1 MGIKVQLRKT
11 AIAAGVAQVAMLA
24 ASSAWAQQASAE
36 QEAPAAAV
44 VTVTGQRAALNSA
57 QKIKQQS
64 DEIVD
69 SIVAEDIGKLPD
81 KSVTEV
87 LQRVVG
93 VTIDRMLAKGDDEHF
108 SVEGSGV
115 SIRGLNYVR
124 SELNGRDSFSA
135 NGGRA
140 LNFED
145 VPPEL
150 MAGVDVYKSPSAEQI
165 EGAVG
170 GLVNLRTAMPFDFK
184 GFKFG
189 ASLDTT
195 YSELRKDRDTPSGSV
210 LVSHRWKTGLG
221 EFGALIDVA
230 SSNSKVRT
238 DGFQVDAY
246 FPRDDVKPGSRVW
259 VPKAAQWRT
268 MTYDRERDGIY
279 GALQWKLNNELKS
292 SLTYFKSKYKIHW
305 DENAVF
311 ASAEPYRVKPS
322 ADTVYDANGVMLV
335 GTLETPNSTGINFG
349 NDTRSADRESST
361 TDLAWNAEWRP
372 SQAWTLSADV
382 QRIRA
387 RTAAFDSLIA
397 TGILVPKERLDLTR
411 GVPHITFDDADR
423 AFLVDPKNY
432 FWDFTMEHRDASVA
446 NETAWRTDAK
456 YTFDHP
462 VLRDLRFGVRMTDR
476 DSLNTNSNPSY
487 NWAAVSEPW
496 MLGSQIGQLASLGD
510 PRFAGGASLR
520 TFPNYFNGDAP
531 APPPML
537 FPDVALTTGYP
548 GSYAK
553 LHSYHE
559 ILCAEF
565 GSTCQPWKPA
575 EWGTNPAGINRQE
588 EKTKALYTQL
598 RFGWDDLPYPV
609 DGNVGVR
616 YVRTNM
622 KAAGYVTFTP
632 PANLVPPGYTVI
644 GPAVPQIPAYAEARD
659 YERSYGNVLP
669 SLNLRMKVN
678 DRLQLRLAFSKGI
691 SRPDFS
697 QLQGYTS
704 LSQSI
709 TASPDAASQQL
720 VVSSNNLTGTA
731 SGNPYLK
738 PVSSKQLDL
747 TAEYY
752 WSQVGSFTVALFNK
766 DLKDII
772 IKQLS
777 TFTVDDTSGNPQE
790 FVVDS
795 PVNGAKGRARG
806 IELAYQQYFDQLSDM
821 LPGWLSG
828 FGVQANFTYVDSEK
842 DLYNPVFQE
851 YCSGGSTQSNLNMA
865 LNGCDTDGRTFGNL
879 PLEGLSKRAANL
891 AFMYDKGPWSA
902 RVAYAWRS
910 KSLLTAS
917 GTRGGEALDTNP
929 ASPTF
934 GQRNLNWSL
943 PVWTDQY
950 GQVDASLFY
959 KINEHMTFGLEGT
972 NLTDAIFRQVM
983 QQHIGMKG
991 RAWFASGPRYSAKL
1005 RVNF

>member
-1 MGIKVQLRKT
+1 MQPSNQLRKT
-11 AIAAGVAQVAMLA
+11 AIAMGVAQIVVMMTAGA
-24 ASSAWAQQASAE
+24 AWS
-36 QEAPAAAV
+36 QEAVTDKEQPAAAV

-57 QKIKQQS
+57 QKIKQNA

-140 LNFED
+140 INFED

-150 MAGVDVYKSPSAEQI
+150 MAGVDVYKSPSAEQV
-165 EGAVG
+165 EGSVG

-189 ASLDTT
+189 ASADTT
-195 YSELRKDRDTPSGSV
+195 YSKLRKGKASPSGSV
-210 LVSHRWKTGLG
+210 LISDRWKTGLG

-230 SSNSKVRT
+230 SSKSVVRT
-238 DGFQVDAY
+238 DGFQVDPY
-246 FPRDDVKPGSRVW
+246 FPRDDIKPGSRVW

-268 MTYDRERDGIY
+268 TTFDRKRDGLY
-279 GALQWKLNNELKS
+279 GALQWKLNNDLRS

-311 ASAEPYRVKPS
+311 ASAEPYRVSPS
-322 ADTVYDANGVMLV
+322 ADTVYDANGVMLS

-349 NDTRSADRESST
+349 NDTRSADRKSST
-361 TDLAWNAEWRP
+361 TDLAWNIEWRP
-372 SQAWTLSADV
+372 SQSWTLSADV

-387 RTAAFDSLIA
+387 RTEAFDSTIA
-397 TGILVPKERLDLTR
+397 TGILVPKERLDLTGR
-411 GVPHITFDDADR
+411 IPHITFDAADR
-423 AFLVDPKNY
+423 AFLLDPNNY

-446 NETAWRTDAK
+446 NEKAWRTDAK
-456 YTFDHP
+456 YTFDHK
-462 VLRDLRFGVRMTDR
+462 VLRDVRFGVRMTDR

-487 NWAAVSEPW
+487 NWSAISEPW
-496 MLGSQIGQLASLGD
+496 MLGWQIKTLASLGD
-510 PRFAGGASLR
+510 PRFSGGASVR

-553 LHSYHE
+553 LNGYHDV
-559 ILCAEF
+559 LCKEA
-565 GSTCQPWKPA
+565 GSTCTPWQA
-575 EWGTNPAGINRQE
+575 ATWGTNPAGVNRQD
-588 EKTKALYTQL
+588 EKTRAFYTQL
-598 RFGWDDLPYPV
+598 RFGWDDLKYPV
-609 DGNVGVR
+609 DGNIGVR
-616 YVRTNM
+616 YVKTDM
-622 KAAGYVTFTP
+622 SAAGYVAFTP
-632 PANLVPPGYTVI
+632 PANLVPAGYAVV
-644 GPAVPQIPAYAEARD
+644 GPAVPVIPAYAEARTYD
-659 YERSYGNVLP
+659 REYSNVLP
-669 SLNLRMKVN
+669 SLNLRMKVT

-697 QLQGYTS
+697 QLQGFTS
-704 LSQSI
+704 LAQAI
-709 TASPDAASQQL
+709 TAVRDPVTQQL
-720 VVSSNNLTGTA
+720 IVSSNDLTGTA
-731 SGNPYLK
+731 SGNPFLK
-738 PVSSKQLDL
+738 PVSSKQFDL
-747 TAEYY
+747 SAEYY
-752 WSQVGSFTVALFNK
+752 WSQVGSFTAAVFNK
-766 DLKDII
+766 KLKDIVI
-772 IKQLS
+772 NQLS
-777 TFTVDDTSGNPQE
+777 SFKVADTSGNDQE
-790 FVVDS
+790 FIVNS
-795 PVNGAKGRARG
+795 PVNGAEGTARG
-806 IELAYQQYFDQLSDM
+806 FELAYQQYFDM
-821 LPGWLSG
+821 LPGWMSG
-828 FGVQANFTYVDSEK
+828 FGMQANFTFVDSK
-842 DLYNPVFQE
+842 KTLYNPVYQE
-851 YCSGGSTQSNLNMA
+851 YCSGGSTQANLNLA

-879 PLEGLSKRAANL
+879 PLEGLSRRAANL

-902 RVAYAWRS
+902 RVAYSWRS
-910 KSLLTAS
+910 KSLLSAG
-917 GTRGGEALDTNP
+917 GTRGGQALDTNP
-929 ASPTF
+929 ASATF
-934 GQRNLNWSL
+934 GQRTLNWSL

-959 KINEHMTFGLEGT
+959 KINENMTFGLDGT
-972 NLTDAIFRQVM
+972 NLTDAIFKQTM

-991 RAWFASGPRYSAKL
+991 RSWYASGPRYSAKL

>member
-1 MGIKVQLRKT
+1 M
-11 AIAAGVAQVAMLA
+11 AVAQIAML
-24 ASSAWAQQASAE
+24 SGPAWAQQA
-36 QEAPAAAV
+36 EAGAGTGAATPAV

-57 QKIKQQS
+57 QKIKQNA
-64 DEIVD
+64 DEMVD

-135 NGGRA
+135 NGGRS

-150 MAGVDVYKSPSAEQI
+150 MAGVDVYKSPSAEQV

-195 YSELRKDRDTPSGSV
+195 YSEIRKGSDAPSGSM
-210 LVSHRWKTGLG
+210 LVSNRWKTGFG

-268 MTYDRERDGIY
+268 MTYDRERDGLY
-279 GALQWKLNNELKS
+279 GALQWKLDNSLRS

-311 ASAEPYRVKPS
+311 ASAEPYRVFPS
-322 ADTVYDANGVMLV
+322 ADTVYDANGVMQS

-349 NDTRSADRESST
+349 NDTRSADRKSST
-361 TDLAWNAEWRP
+361 TDLAWNIEWRP
-372 SQAWTLSADV
+372 TPAWTLSTDL

-387 RTAAFDSLIA
+387 RTEAFDSTIA
-397 TGILVPKERLDLTR
+397 TGILVPKERLDLT
-411 GVPHITFDDADR
+411 GSVPHITFDAADR
-423 AFLVDPKNY
+423 AFLVDPDNY
-432 FWDFTMEHRDASVA
+432 FWNFTIEHRDASVA

-456 YTFDHP
+456 YAFDHK
-462 VLRDLRFGVRMTDR
+462 VLRDVRFGVRLTDR
-476 DSLNTNSNPSY
+476 DSLNTNSNPGY
-487 NWAAVSEPW
+487 NWSAISDPGMVTS
-496 MLGSQIGQLASLGD
+496 GQIRTLAYLGD
-510 PRFAGGASLR
+510 PRFASGASVR
-520 TFPNYFNGDAP
+520 AFPNYFNGDAP

-548 GSYAK
+548 GSYAQ
-553 LHSYHE
+553 LNGYHDV
-559 ILCAEF
+559 LCAEA
-565 GSTCQPWKPA
+565 GSSCTPWKPA
-575 EWGTNPAGINRQE
+575 AWGTDPAGVNRQN
-588 EKTKALYTQL
+588 EKTRAFYTQL
-598 RFGWDDLPYPV
+598 RFGWDDLAYPV
-609 DGNVGVR
+609 DGNIGIR
-616 YVRTNM
+616 YVKTDM
-622 KAAGYVTFTP
+622 TAAGYVTFTP
-632 PANLVPPGYTVI
+632 PANLIPAGYAVI
-644 GPAVPQIPAYAEARD
+644 GPAVPRIPAYAEARNYD
-659 YERSYGNVLP
+659 HSYGNVLP
-669 SLNLRMKVN
+669 SLNLRMKVS

-704 LSQSI
+704 LSQSV
-709 TASPDAASQQL
+709 TTVTDEATRQL
-720 VVSSNNLTGTA
+720 VVTSNNLTGTA

-738 PVSSKQLDL
+738 PVSSKQIDL
-747 TAEYY
+747 SAEYY
-752 WSQVGSFTVALFNK
+752 WSQVGSFTVAVFNK

-777 TFTVDDTSGNPQE
+777 SFAVADTSGRPQE
-790 FVVDS
+790 FIVDS

-806 IELAYQQYFDQLSDM
+806 VELAYQQYFDKLSDT

-828 FGVQANFTYVDSEK
+828 FGMQANFTFVDSK
-842 DLYNPVFQE
+842 KTLYNPVYQE
-851 YCSGGSTQSNLNMA
+851 YCSGGSTQANLNMA

-879 PLEGLSKRAANL
+879 PLEGLSRRAANL
-891 AFMYDKGPWSA
+891 AFLYDKGPWSA

-910 KSLLTAS
+910 KSLLTTS

-929 ASPTF
+929 ASATF

-959 KINEHMTFGLEGT
+959 KINENMTFGLEGT
-972 NLTDAIFRQVM
+972 NLGDAVFKQVM

-1005 RVNF
+1005 RLSF